1 MTELD
6 LRLIKQAFEYFD
18 GSEWDLISNLIDQ
31 AETDQ
36 ARQKLKDR
44 RSYLYRKEEQFSG
57 LL

>member
-18 GSEWDLISNLIDQ
+18 GSDWDLVSRLMDQ

-36 ARQKLKDR
+36 ARQILKDR
-44 RSYLYRKEEQFSG
+44 RSYLYRKEEQFAG
-57 LL
+57 L